1 MEELD
6 EDEDEL
12 MMLNDLDEEGGRDN
26 RGERNDPGATQ
37 QSGYLPTITDKQF
50 YKEMQRLKERGN
62 NAVPPKKS
70 ASAYILFGKEVG
82 KYLKIPSY
90 WSSEKGKNTRKGSD
104 GEGHSGRKGDSTVLE
119 TFDEGRATKV

>member
-1 MEELD
+1 VEELD
-6 EDEDEL
+6 EDDDEL
-12 MMLNDLDEEGGRDN
+12 MMLNDLDEDGGRDN
-26 RGERNDPGATQ
+26 RGERDDPGATQ

-82 KYLKIPSY
+82 KYLKNRFILVF
-90 WSSEKGKNTRKGSD
+90 RKGLKYS
-104 GEGHSGRKGDSTVLE
+104 KGIRWRRSQ
-119 TFDEGRATKV
+119 RS